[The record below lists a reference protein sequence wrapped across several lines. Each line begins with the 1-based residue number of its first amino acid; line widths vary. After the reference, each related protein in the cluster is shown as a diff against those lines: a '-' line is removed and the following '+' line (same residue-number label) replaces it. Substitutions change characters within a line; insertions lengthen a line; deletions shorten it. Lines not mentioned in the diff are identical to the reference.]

1 MKERKRWKVWR
12 RTVMEMEDQPGEES
26 ATAWQPMGTTMAVS
40 EDQAVNNI
48 RFREN
53 GKRTYESEMF
63 TSGRMLAYIEWKAE
77 VAE

>member
-12 RTVMEMEDQPGEES
+12 RTVIEMEDQPGDDTRTRWE
-26 ATAWQPMGTTMAVS
+26 PMGVTMAVS

-53 GKRTYESEMF
+53 GKRTYNSEMF
-63 TSGRMLAYIEWKAE
+63 LNGRMLAYIEWKAE
-77 VAE
+77 VTE